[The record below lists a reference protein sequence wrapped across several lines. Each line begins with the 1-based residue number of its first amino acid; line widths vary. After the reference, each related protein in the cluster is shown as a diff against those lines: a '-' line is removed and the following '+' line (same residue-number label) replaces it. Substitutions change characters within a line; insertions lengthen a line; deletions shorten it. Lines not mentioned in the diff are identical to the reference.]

1 MRDGGWREKRVP
13 NPRRALRKAEE
24 GGVASGNIRFLPVPA
39 AGTWR
44 VSLLCTQLGGVC
56 VCVLIIILAASVLNS
71 LQKCRIGRE
80 CKAWK
85 GRSRGERS
93 SPASLLGESPS
104 KGRERKERG
113 RPCRSPPQPAKRG
126 AMQICR
132 SLPPPPSACLSF
144 DCSLGRGARPD
155 AFTEAAT
162 CFLFIYFFAFALSR
176 LSPKAADK
184 T

>member
-132 SLPPPPSACLSF
+132 SLPPPPLLPVSPLIAALEEVPGQTLSQRQLLVSCSFISSLLHSA
-144 DCSLGRGARPD
+144 G
-155 AFTEAAT
+155 
-162 CFLFIYFFAFALSR
+162 
-176 LSPKAADK
+176 
-184 T
+184 